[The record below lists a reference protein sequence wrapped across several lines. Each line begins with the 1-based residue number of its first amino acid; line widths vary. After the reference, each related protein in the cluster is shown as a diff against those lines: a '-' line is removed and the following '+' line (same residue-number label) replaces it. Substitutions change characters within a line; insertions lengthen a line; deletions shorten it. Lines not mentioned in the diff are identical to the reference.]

1 MPQKILWD
9 EDEALILLDALLQV
23 LSGALSRKN
32 AAALVSRELRTR
44 AIYEGHAMILS
55 VMTFK
60 MAAAVEFFLAWA
72 TVSRCP
78 DR

>member
-44 AIYEGHAMILS
+44 AIYEGHAIDFA
-55 VMTFK
+55 TR
-60 MAAAVEFFLAWA
+60 MAF
-72 TVSRCP
+72 TCK
-78 DR
+78 